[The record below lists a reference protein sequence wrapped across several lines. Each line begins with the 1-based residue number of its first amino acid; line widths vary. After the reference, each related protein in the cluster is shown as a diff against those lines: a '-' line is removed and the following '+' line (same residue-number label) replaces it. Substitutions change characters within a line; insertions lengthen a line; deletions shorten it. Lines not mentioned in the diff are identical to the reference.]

1 MTLFPHH
8 QNGGTFDLRI
18 LLGRKSAVNFRR
30 EVIDVADNLKIIS
43 RHGVALLLK
52 DIAKED
58 LNSEERKQ
66 YRETE
71 NILFALDDMLV
82 LWSKVET
89 LLDKKKDL

>member
-30 EVIDVADNLKIIS
+30 EVIDVAEGI
-43 RHGVALLLK
+43 ALLLK

-58 LNSEERKQ
+58 LNREERKQ

-82 LWSKVET
+82 LWSKVEK
-89 LLDKKKDL
+89 LLRL

>member
-30 EVIDVADNLKIIS
+30 EVIDVAEGI
-43 RHGVALLLK
+43 ALLLK

-58 LNSEERKQ
+58 LNREERKQ

-71 NILFALDDMLV
+71 KILFALDDMLV

>member
-30 EVIDVADNLKIIS
+30 EVIDVAEGI
-43 RHGVALLLK
+43 ALLLK

>member
-1 MTLFPHH
+1 M
-8 QNGGTFDLRI
+8 RI

-30 EVIDVADNLKIIS
+30 EVIDVAEGI
-43 RHGVALLLK
+43 ALLLK

-58 LNSEERKQ
+58 LNREERKQ